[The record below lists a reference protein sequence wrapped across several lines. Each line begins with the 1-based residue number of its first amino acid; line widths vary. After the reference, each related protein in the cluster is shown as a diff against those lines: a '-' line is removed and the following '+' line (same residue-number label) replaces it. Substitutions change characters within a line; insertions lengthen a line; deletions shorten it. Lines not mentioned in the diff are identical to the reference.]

1 MRYLH
6 GCDCYGHN
14 YLGFTPIVTG
24 EPTSTAIASFVSLV
38 GGFLPDLHIGA
49 GRKEANAIVPEQEKL
64 GRALGDLDTI
74 LSTYTLTVGDLQQ
87 LDYQLRDMWARY
99 LQFIYQD
106 QFLADGDTR
115 ASDQSKADMQP
126 QVQIRLDKIAAALSQ
141 LLGRPVPPQP
151 IQTGVQ
157 QLQLRPALN
166 LTSVPQSGF
175 MPASSVPVTP
185 GYLLP
190 AQSQSFDSGLVLKV
204 AVAGFLAYVIS
215 QR

>member
-1 MRYLH
+1 
-6 GCDCYGHN
+6 
-14 YLGFTPIVTG
+14 
-24 EPTSTAIASFVSLV
+24 
-38 GGFLPDLHIGA
+38 
-49 GRKEANAIVPEQEKL
+49 
-64 GRALGDLDTI
+64 
-74 LSTYTLTVGDLQQ
+74 
-87 LDYQLRDMWARY
+87 MWARY